1 MQKDQMIDRVP
12 AGTILPKSFDFSLN
26 QVTNLRVALIPRIGD
41 VPATLQV
48 QRRRPLKENVRV

>member
-1 MQKDQMIDRVP
+1 MIDRVP